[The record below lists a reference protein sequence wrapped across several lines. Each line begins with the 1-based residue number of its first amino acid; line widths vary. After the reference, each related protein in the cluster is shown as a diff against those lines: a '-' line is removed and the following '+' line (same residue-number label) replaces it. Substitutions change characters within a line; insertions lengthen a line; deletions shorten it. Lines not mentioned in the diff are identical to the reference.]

1 MELIH
6 VIADIIVS
14 LGAFF
19 LLVGSI
25 GLIRLPD
32 FYSRAHAQGKADT
45 LGVMLIIFGL
55 LLNQLTGGA
64 YINSVKLLII
74 IAFVGL
80 TNPTGTNALVG
91 AAFRFRLK
99 PWFKDEQGGKAE
111 NSDNEN
117 ENKEEEKD

>member
-55 LLNQLTGGA
+55 LLTQLTEGA
-64 YINSVKLLII
+64 FINSFKLLII
-74 IAFVGL
+74 IAFVAL

-99 PWFKDEQGGKAE
+99 PWFKGE
-111 NSDNEN
+111 NCDKNEN
-117 ENKEEEKD
+117 RDKKNKEKEKD

>member
-55 LLNQLTGGA
+55 LLTQLSGGA

-99 PWFKDEQGGKAE
+99 PWFKDEQSGKTE
-111 NSDNEN
+111 NSGNEI
-117 ENKEEEKD
+117 KEEEKG

>member
-55 LLNQLTGGA
+55 LLTQLTEGSF
-64 YINSVKLLII
+64 INSVKLLII
-74 IAFVGL
+74 IAFVAL

-99 PWFKDEQGGKAE
+99 PWFKDEQSDKAE
-111 NSDNEN
+111 NRDK